1 MDSMRSLNT
10 SLPAAY
16 SSRPVPRE
24 QLLQAFKTAALS
36 VTNLYKSAAADQ
48 QSSRDA
54 GYQDALEDLLR
65 MMDSENLGV
74 QDGEGWRIR
83 QWVTE
88 RYDHS
93 ANNTAASDT
102 DDNRTTAADPG
113 RDDAVDEDTSADRG
127 SLNDAS
133 SDTEVPERHEQLP
146 LQRPDSAPPMF
157 KFTAGQS
164 SSSSSSSNPDNDAM
178 QVNDGPSKPVEEAE
192 PVLPP
197 PPPIQVQLINRANRT
212 AQRNNN
218 QRHGRPS
225 GRTPASTA
233 GTKRKLYQV
242 PDFFDIP
249 NFNFR
254 DDPDNGSG
262 SKRSRMV

>member
-16 SSRPVPRE
+16 SSRPAPRE

-54 GYQDALEDLLR
+54 GYQDALDDLLR

-93 ANNTAASDT
+93 ANTASSDIDDSRTAAT
-102 DDNRTTAADPG
+102 DPG
-113 RDDAVDEDTSADRG
+113 RDDA
-127 SLNDAS
+127 
-133 SDTEVPERHEQLP
+133 
-146 LQRPDSAPPMF
+146 
-157 KFTAGQS
+157 FTAGS
-164 SSSSSSSNPDNDAM
+164 SAVDGDDM
-178 QVNDGPSKPVEEAE
+178 QVNDDPSKPLEEADASSPS
-192 PVLPP
+192 PVL
-197 PPPIQVQLINRANRT
+197 PPPIQVQLINRSNRST
-212 AQRNNN
+212 LRSSS
-218 QRHGRPS
+218 QRHGRTS
-225 GRTPASTA
+225 TRTPASAA
-233 GTKRKLYQV
+233 GTKRKLHQV

-254 DDPDNGSG
+254 DDADNGNSG
-262 SKRSRMV
+262 KRGRMV

>member
-16 SSRPVPRE
+16 SSRSVPRE

-93 ANNTAASDT
+93 ANTASSDV
-102 DDNRTTAADPG
+102 DDNRTAAADVG
-113 RDDAVDEDTSADRG
+113 RDDAVDEDTSADR
-127 SLNDAS
+127 SVNDAS
-133 SDTEVPERHEQLP
+133 SDTEVPERHEQQQP
-146 LQRPDSAPPMF
+146 QRPDSAPPVF
-157 KFTAGQS
+157 KFTAGPS
-164 SSSSSSSNPDNDAM
+164 TPDNDDM
-178 QVNDGPSKPVEEAE
+178 QVNDGPGKPVEEAE

-197 PPPIQVQLINRANRT
+197 PPIQVQVINRPNRT
-212 AQRNNN
+212 VQRNNN

-233 GTKRKLYQV
+233 GAKRKLHQV

-254 DDPDNGSG
+254 DDPESGSS
-262 SKRSRMV
+262 SKRSRVV

>member
-16 SSRPVPRE
+16 SSRPAPRE

-48 QSSRDA
+48 QSSRTA
-54 GYQDALEDLLR
+54 GYQDALDDLLR

-93 ANNTAASDT
+93 ANAA
-102 DDNRTTAADPG
+102 
-113 RDDAVDEDTSADRG
+113 
-127 SLNDAS
+127 
-133 SDTEVPERHEQLP
+133 
-146 LQRPDSAPPMF
+146 SAPPVF
-157 KFTAGQS
+157 KFTAGS
-164 SSSSSSSNPDNDAM
+164 SALDSDDM
-178 QVNDGPSKPVEEAE
+178 QVNDGPSRPLEETD
-192 PVLPP
+192 VSSPP
-197 PPPIQVQLINRANRT
+197 PAPLPPIQVQLINRSNRMT
-212 AQRNNN
+212 LRNSS
-218 QRHGRPS
+218 QRHGRIS
-225 GRTPASTA
+225 TRTPTSAA
-233 GTKRKLYQV
+233 GAKRKLHQV

-254 DDPDNGSG
+254 DDADNGNSG
-262 SKRSRMV
+262 KRGRMA